1 MTSHAAGWRTPTVVL
16 VAAGL
21 VLTLGMGIR
30 HGFGL
35 FLQPMSSDMGW
46 GRETF
51 ALAIAVQNLVWGATQ
66 PFAGMLA
73 DKYGTARIVV
83 IGALLYVL
91 GLLAMA
97 HADTP
102 VMLVLTAGV
111 LIGTGLSGITFSVMA
126 GVLGRAFPPEKRSMA
141 LGISAAAGSFGQFA
155 VLPATQFLLSTL
167 GWYAA
172 LVALG
177 LIGLAMVPLAA
188 ALVEKQLGRTRTR
201 SSSPRDRRCT
211 RRSGHRGYVLLTLG
225 FFVCGF
231 QVVFIGLH
239 LPAYLA
245 DRGMP
250 ANVAVMALALVGL
263 FNIVGTYS
271 TGWLGSRMPKRY
283 ILSAIYFGRAVVI
296 AAFLLMPLSVA
307 SVYAFAVAIGLLW
320 LSTVPP
326 TNGIVAQVFG
336 VRYLAMLSGFTFFS
350 HQVGSFLGAWLG
362 GRLYDTLGSYDL
374 VWYLSIALGVVAGLL
389 NLPVDERRSRS
400 LRRAERA
407 GAGVIRR
414 SPSGRSLGAEQ
425 RVDDAHAADRVLDA
439 VGERDLA
446 AHGAREGLALQ
457 RVLVAG
463 RDRLGADAR
472 AVERRAVVD
481 RGCGCAA
488 PCGALN
494 GIRISMRPLSP
505 TSCTRW

>member
-1 MTSHAAGWRTPTVVL
+1 MRHHDAGWRTPAVVL
-16 VAAGL
+16 VCAGL
-21 VLTLGMGIR
+21 VLTLAMGIR

-35 FLQPMSSDMGW
+35 FLQPMSADLGW

-51 ALAIAVQNLVWGATQ
+51 ALAIAVQNLMWGATQ

-91 GLLAMA
+91 GLVTMA
-97 HADTP
+97 HAATP

-111 LIGTGLSGITFSVMA
+111 LIGTGLSGLTFSIIA
-126 GVLGRAFPPEKRSMA
+126 GVLGRRFPPEQRSMV

-155 VLPATQFLLSTL
+155 MLPATQWLLSNL
-167 GWYAA
+167 GWYGA

-177 LIGLAMVPLAA
+177 AAGLLMVPLALG
-188 ALVEKQLGRTRTR
+188 LVERHAPSAHAFRQSAVEAMVEAIR
-201 SSSPRDRRCT
+201 
-211 RRSGHRGYVLLTLG
+211 HRGYVLLTLG

-231 QVVFIGLH
+231 QVVFIGVH

-245 DRGMP
+245 DRGMAP
-250 ANVAVMALALVGL
+250 HVAVTALALIGL

-296 AAFLLMPLSVA
+296 ALFLWLPLSVW
-307 SVYAFAVAIGLLW
+307 SVYAFAIALGLLW

-336 VRYLAMLSGFTFFS
+336 VRYLAMLAGFTFLS
-350 HQVGSFLGAWLG
+350 HQIGSFLGAWLG
-362 GRLYDTLGSYDL
+362 GRLYDTLGSYDI

-389 NLPVDERRSRS
+389 NLPVDERE
-400 LRRAERA
+400 LRR
-407 GAGVIRR
+407 
-414 SPSGRSLGAEQ
+414 
-425 RVDDAHAADRVLDA
+425 
-439 VGERDLA
+439 
-446 AHGAREGLALQ
+446 
-457 RVLVAG
+457 
-463 RDRLGADAR
+463 
-472 AVERRAVVD
+472 
-481 RGCGCAA
+481 
-488 PCGALN
+488 
-494 GIRISMRPLSP
+494 P
-505 TSCTRW
+505 TPA